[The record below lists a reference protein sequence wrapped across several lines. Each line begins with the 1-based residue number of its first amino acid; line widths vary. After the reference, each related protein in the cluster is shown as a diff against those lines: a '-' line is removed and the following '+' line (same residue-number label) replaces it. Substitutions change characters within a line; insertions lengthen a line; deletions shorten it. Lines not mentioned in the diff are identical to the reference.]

1 MDFPLTIKQQKL
13 IELVRELG
21 QEKFAPRAFWYDQT
35 ASFPFENYQDL
46 REHGLLALTIPE
58 QYGGLGADFPTY
70 CLVAAEIG
78 RYCGATALTYN
89 MHTCSLLWMGIL
101 SNDLPMQEYQWVQH
115 QYYRQEHFRRVVEEG
130 AIYAQPIS
138 EEGAGVSLGK
148 TYQTKARKVDGG
160 WIINGKKVFAS
171 LSGAA
176 NYYGVICT
184 KVKKNATLNDSLY
197 LAIPANAEGVKVVG
211 DWNPVGMR
219 ATVSRTLIFDNI
231 FVPDNAQ
238 LLPENLY
245 FQMTKI
251 WPHMFLTLT
260 PTYVGIAQAA
270 YDFTVKYL
278 RGEIE
283 GIAPIKRRQDTTK
296 QYAVAEM
303 FIKLEQMK
311 SLFYRAIHDAKA
323 NPSKAEVMRA
333 YATNYTVMEYAN
345 ELCSLALRV
354 CGGQALLKSLP
365 LERLYRDS
373 ICGSVM
379 RPWSI
384 DRCLE
389 KLGRETLY
397 EIGETDEG
405 TTFMPD
411 VLVTSNHFPARAI
424 N

>member
-1 MDFPLTIKQQKL
+1 MDFPLTPQQRKL
-13 IELVRELG
+13 VELVRKLG
-21 QEKFAPRAFWYDQT
+21 EEKFAPRASFYDQHG
-35 ASFPFENYQDL
+35 SFPYENYNDL
-46 REHGLLALTIPE
+46 REHGLLALTIPKE
-58 QYGGLGADFPTY
+58 YGGLGADFPTY
-70 CLVAAEIG
+70 CLVAAEMG

-101 SNDLPMQEYQWVQH
+101 SDDLPMNEHQWLQH
-115 QYYRQEHFRRVVEEG
+115 KYYRQEHFRRVVEEG
-130 AIYAQPIS
+130 AIYSQPIS

-148 TYQTKARKVDGG
+148 AYQTNASKVDGG
-160 WIINGKKVFAS
+160 WMINGKKVFAS

-184 KVKKNATLNDSLY
+184 EAKENAHLNDILY
-197 LAIPANAEGVKVVG
+197 LAIPADAEGVTIIG
-211 DWNPVGMR
+211 DWNPVGMS
-219 ATVSRTLIFDNI
+219 ATVSRTLIFNNV

-238 LLPENLY
+238 LLPGNLY

-251 WPHMFLTLT
+251 WPHMFLTLS

-278 RGEIE
+278 RGEIP
-283 GIAPIKRRQDTTK
+283 GMLAFKRRQDTTK

-303 FIKLEQMK
+303 FIKLEQIK

-323 NPSKAEVMRA
+323 NPSKAELMRA

-345 ELCSLALRV
+345 DLCSMALRV
-354 CGGQALLKSLP
+354 CGGHALLKSLP
-365 LERLYRDS
+365 LERLYRES

-379 RPWSI
+379 RPWSV

-389 KLGRETLY
+389 KLGKETLY
-397 EIGETDEG
+397 EIGETDE
-405 TTFMPD
+405 TD
-411 VLVTSNHFPARAI
+411 EVSNPIATVPTPMI
-424 N
+424 V

>member
-21 QEKFAPRAFWYDQT
+21 HEKFAPRASWYDQT

-70 CLVAAEIG
+70 CLVSSEIG

-89 MHTCSLLWMGIL
+89 MHTCSLLWTGIL
-101 SNDLPMQEYQWVQH
+101 SNDLPMKEYQRIQH
-115 QYYRQEHFRRVVEEG
+115 HCYRQEHFRRVVEEG

-148 TYQTKARKVDGG
+148 TYQTNARKVDGG

-184 KVKKNATLNDSLY
+184 KAKENASLNDSLY

-219 ATVSRTLIFDNI
+219 ATVSRTLIFDNV

-260 PTYVGIAQAA
+260 PTYVGISQAA

-323 NPSKAEVMRA
+323 HPSKAEMLRA

-389 KLGRETLY
+389 RLGRETLY
-397 EIGETDEG
+397 EVGETDEN
-405 TTFMPD
+405 TTFMP
-411 VLVTSNHFPARAI
+411 LEHILT
-424 N
+424 